1 MQDRRKFLKG
11 IFLSATTAAFG
22 TVLLQ
27 GCGGNEPAKENSAA
41 ADKTGKPVAPPEAPA
56 TTIIDSSQMT
66 QEDFDKRKNLGYVE
80 KSPMEENRCENCALY
95 LQPEGENKK
104 YGGCQLL
111 RGPIA
116 PDGYCPYWAAKQG

>member
-1 MQDRRKFLKG
+1 MQDRRKFLKR
-11 IFLSATTAAFG
+11 FFFSATTAAFG
-22 TVLLQ
+22 TAVLQ
-27 GCGGNEPAKENSAA
+27 ACGNTEHS
-41 ADKTGKPVAPPEAPA
+41 ADKPAEAKPVAPATEPQAPA

-80 KSPMEENRCENCALY
+80 KTPMEENRCDNCALY
-95 LQPEGENKK
+95 LQPEGGKE

-116 PDGYCPYWAAKQG
+116 PEGYCPYWAAKQG

>member
-1 MQDRRKFLKG
+1 MQDRRKFLKSF
-11 IFLSATTAAFG
+11 FLSATTAAFG
-22 TVLLQ
+22 TALLQ
-27 GCGGNEPAKENSAA
+27 ACGNTEHSAEKPAEA
-41 ADKTGKPVAPPEAPA
+41 KPAQPTTAPEAPA

-80 KSPMEENRCENCALY
+80 KTPMEDNRCDNCALY
-95 LQPEGENKK
+95 LLPEGDKE

-116 PDGYCPYWAAKQG
+116 PEGYCPYWAAKQG

>member
-11 IFLSATTAAFG
+11 IFFSATTAAFG

-27 GCGGNEPAKENSAA
+27 GCGGNEPAKEKPAPEKTDKPAA
-41 ADKTGKPVAPPEAPA
+41 APEAQAPA
-56 TTIIDSSQMT
+56 IIDSSQMT

-80 KSPMEENRCENCALY
+80 KTPMEDNRCENCALY

>member
-11 IFLSATTAAFG
+11 LFLSATTTAFGAAF
-22 TVLLQ
+22 LQ
-27 GCGGNEPAKENSAA
+27 SCGNNDQSAEKPAAAPKSNEPAAA
-41 ADKTGKPVAPPEAPA
+41 PEAQG
-56 TTIIDSSQMT
+56 TSIIDSSQMT

-80 KSPMEENRCENCALY
+80 KSPIEESRCDNCALY
-95 LQPEGENKK
+95 LKPEGDSK

-116 PDGYCPYWAAKQG
+116 PEGYCPYWAAKQA